1 VIDVDDLSFTYPGGR
16 RLEFGSFKVDHGRH
30 TLILGQSGSGKTTL
44 LHLLGG
50 LLRGFDG
57 TIAVQD
63 TQLSSLTDSALDRF
77 RGRNIGFVFQRL
89 HLLPSLTVRQ
99 NLELAPWLSGNSLP
113 HQQPEK
119 ILGYLGLGDYL
130 GARIASLSQ
139 GQMQRVAIARAVMN
153 KPALILADE
162 PTSALDDKN
171 CEDVVK
177 LLLSVAEEN
186 SSTLVIATHDQRL
199 KSRVGNTIQIAA

>member
-1 VIDVDDLSFTYPGGR
+1 VIEVNNLKFTYPARR
-16 RLEFGSFKVDHGRH
+16 RLEFGSFKVDHGSH
-30 TLILGQSGSGKTTL
+30 SLILGQSGSGKTTL

-57 TIAVQD
+57 TVAIKD
-63 TQLSSLTDSALDRF
+63 IQLSTLSDTALDRF
-77 RGRNIGFVFQRL
+77 RGRNIGFIFQKL

-99 NLELAPWLSGNSLP
+99 NLELAPWLSGSSSAS
-113 HQQPEK
+113 HQPDD
-119 ILGYLGLGDYL
+119 ILTQLGMGDYQE
-130 GARIASLSQ
+130 AKITSLSH

-171 CEDVVK
+171 CEDVIN
-177 LLLSVAEEN
+177 LLMTVADEHCSEYRPF
-186 SSTLVIATHDQRL
+186 VIGYRRDMLADPGRTSAR
-199 KSRVGNTIQIAA
+199 